1 MVTHAL
7 ARERFD
13 LVWVTMVSAHIAGH
27 WFLDLSRLAAAGVDQ
42 RRLDQL
48 GMALVESYTAVE
60 EALARILAQLPAET
74 DVILLSASGMGPNSS
89 RSHLLPAM
97 LGAVLSDG
105 GPRFSKTTGAGGAL
119 WRMRAI
125 LPTDLRAWVARVLP
139 HHLILELS
147 ARLELRGMD
156 WRRTRAF
163 MPPSGDCGY
172 VRLNLRGR
180 ERDGIVEPADADA
193 LLEEIARGLKTF
205 ARPDGEPVIE
215 SVERTSAWLGGA
227 AHPLFPDLIVR
238 WNPAPSSPL
247 EPVRSP
253 SYGEVPTAGWGSGR
267 NGEHTGEAWALLV
280 PGRSRLAAP
289 RRRPHIVDIAATVCS
304 VLGVERSGLDGEPLL
319 APSAEG

>member
-1 MVTHAL
+1 
-7 ARERFD
+7 
-13 LVWVTMVSAHIAGH
+13 
-27 WFLDLSRLAAAGVDQ
+27 
-42 RRLDQL
+42 
-48 GMALVESYTAVE
+48 MALVESYTAVE

-139 HHLILELS
+139 DHLILELS

-247 EPVRSP
+247 EPVPRRAMARFP
-253 SYGEVPTAGWGSGR
+253 PRGGAAGGTGS
-267 NGEHTGEAWALLV
+267 T
-280 PGRSRLAAP
+280 PGRRGRSLCRDAPGWRPRAAGPTSSTSRP
-289 RRRPHIVDIAATVCS
+289 RSVPCSASSARVWTASPCWRPPPRDR
-304 VLGVERSGLDGEPLL
+304 G
-319 APSAEG
+319 